1 MAAKECFHM
10 KQYIIKSLW
19 FLITFQALQSSA
31 CDVCNMY
38 DYTGRQN
45 KSFVGLF
52 YRYRVMNGYS
62 HINPTSH
69 RFFVKAP
76 NARVDHDISGSN
88 FYQNK
93 TNADFQKYQVVDLRF
108 NYALKEKIN
117 IGAIVPFSIG
127 QAYYAELYYLTK
139 PMSDS
144 SIHTKGFG
152 DVLLF
157 SDYVFS
163 KKKEKWRTFVKP
175 GIALKLPTGN
185 SKMGTSGKLFPHE
198 VQAGTGTFDF
208 LIRLNANARYKN
220 VGLEWVSNYRFN
232 GASRKHDYKFGN
244 SFNINLNPY
253 YVIDLGEDFSIVPKT
268 GIYAEMASFDRQGT
282 QRQLNTGGRT
292 LYANVG
298 LDVVYEKIN
307 IQTLFQKPIND
318 RLYGEQ
324 MGNAGRVVLGLIYN
338 F

>member
-1 MAAKECFHM
+1 M
-10 KQYIIKSLW
+10 KQYIVKSLW
-19 FLITFQALQSSA
+19 FVFILQSFQSSA

-45 KSFVGLF
+45 KSFIGLF

-62 HINPTSH
+62 HISPAKHS
-69 RFFVKAP
+69 FLVDSP
-76 NARVDHDISGSN
+76 NGRVDHDISGSN

-108 NYALKEKIN
+108 NYVLKEKIN
-117 IGAIVPFSIG
+117 VGAIVPISIA

-144 SIHTKGFG
+144 SIHTGGLG
-152 DVLLF
+152 DVLVF
-157 SDYVFS
+157 GDYVFS
-163 KKKEKWRTFVKP
+163 RKEEKWRAFIKP
-175 GIALKLPTGN
+175 GLALKLPTGN
-185 SKMGTSGKLFPHE
+185 SNMGTSGNLFPHE
-198 VQAGTGTFDF
+198 VQAGTGTVD
-208 LIRLNANARYKN
+208 LILRLNANMRYRN
-220 VGLEWVSNYRFN
+220 LGVEWISNYRFN
-232 GASRKHDYKFGN
+232 GTSRKHDYKFGN
-244 SFNINLNPY
+244 SLNINLNPY

-268 GIYAEMASFDRQGT
+268 GLYAERASSDRKGT
-282 QRQLNTGGRT
+282 QKQINTGGQT
-292 LYANVG
+292 FYANVG
-298 LDVVYEKIN
+298 LDVVYDKIN

-324 MGNAGRVVLGLIYN
+324 MGNAGRLVLGIIYN